1 MAGLRYPEIDRPI
14 VSDTGRTFQDVK
26 KDEAPPPFFSL
37 PSSQFYSKLN
47 RHFGESLNRNKLVER
62 RNLLSGISL
71 NPGKSRDP
79 VRRRSSVPYDAI
91 TKLIVS

>member
-1 MAGLRYPEIDRPI
+1 MAGLRYPEIGRLT

-26 KDEAPPPFFSL
+26 KDEAPPFFSL

-79 VRRRSSVPYDAI
+79 VRRRRVICFP
-91 TKLIVS
+91 